1 MPFVKRLLSK
11 PLALTPVQLRL
22 FKAGL
27 HALFLGYLIF
37 LGWAAVTDNLGADPV
52 KALIHSTGTSALNL
66 LLLTLLITP
75 LAKHLPF
82 PSLMQCRRL
91 IGIYVFVYALLHLTS
106 YVSFELQFDWALIA
120 SEVIERP
127 YITVGFIALLDLM
140 LLTITSPMW
149 VRRKMKRNWQR
160 LHNSIYL
167 IALLALVHFSW
178 SRKTALQEPLIY
190 WFIALVIMLPRFN
203 FWFKQFKRHV

>member
-1 MPFVKRLLSK
+1 
-11 PLALTPVQLRL
+11 
-22 FKAGL
+22 
-27 HALFLGYLIF
+27 
-37 LGWAAVTDNLGADPV
+37 
-52 KALIHSTGTSALNL
+52 
-66 LLLTLLITP
+66 
-75 LAKHLPF
+75 
-82 PSLMQCRRL
+82 
-91 IGIYVFVYALLHLTS
+91 VFVYALLHLTS

-167 IALLALVHFSW
+167 IAVLALVHFSW
-178 SRKTALQEPLIY
+178 SRKTALQEPLLY

-203 FWFKQFKRHV
+203 YWLKRLTPRH